1 MDKPQLIVVVGPTA
15 IGKTSL
21 SIRLA
26 QALQTEVISADSRQF
41 FQTIQI
47 GTAKPTNEERAQ
59 VKHHFVDFLPLT
71 ASYSAGQFERDVIS
85 FLNDFYRSHQSA
97 VMVGGSGL
105 YVKAVLEGFDDL
117 PADMEL
123 RNALNAQLE
132 KDGLNALVE
141 ELLLLDPESQNTV
154 DLQNPQR
161 VVRALEVCK
170 TSGKPYSSFLCTADT
185 TRDFEPL
192 IIGLD
197 GPREWVYD
205 RINQRVDEMMAEGLL
220 AEVESV
226 KEHQGVHALK
236 TVGYNELFDYLDGK
250 CSLEEAVDKIKQ
262 HTRNFAKRQWTWFKK
277 QGGVVWMD
285 ARDPE
290 AIVNFVLS
298 STKLPPS

>member
-1 MDKPQLIVVVGPTA
+1 MNKPQLIVVVGPTA
-15 IGKTSL
+15 IGKTNL

-26 QALQTEVISADSRQF
+26 KALHTEIISADSRQF

-47 GTAKPTNEERAQ
+47 GTAKPTVEEREQ
-59 VKHHFVDFLPLT
+59 VQHHFVDFLPLT

-85 FLNDFYRSHQSA
+85 FLTDFFKSHQSA

-117 PADMEL
+117 PADDEL
-123 RNALNAQLE
+123 RKRLNAQHE
-132 KDGLNALVE
+132 NGGLNALIE
-141 ELLLLDPESQNTV
+141 ELALLDPKSLNVV

-161 VVRALEVCK
+161 VIRALEVSK
-170 TSGKPYSSFLCTADT
+170 TSGKPYSSFLSTSGSV
-185 TRDFEPL
+185 RNFEPL

-226 KEHQGVHALK
+226 KAHQGLHALK
-236 TVGYNELFDYLDGK
+236 TVGYNELFDFLDEK
-250 CSLEEAVDKIKQ
+250 YSLEEAVNKIKQ

-277 QGGVVWMD
+277 QEGVIWMD

-298 STKLPPS
+298 ISKHPPT